1 MKCTCQQW
9 CKSCFILLSLLL
21 IALIGCSGPTARADY
36 EVIPRPLSV
45 IERETDGFSLDA
57 ATRILYTP
65 EGETSERT
73 ACFLAGYIHEAT
85 GRILPVE
92 PMTPERDTLHAI
104 RLEWSGAQGPAE
116 GYRIS
121 IDKMGVRL
129 AGEDEEGLFR
139 AVQTF
144 RKSLPANC
152 ADAESVLF
160 PAVEIVDAPRF
171 GYRGVMLD
179 VARSFYPVE
188 FLKKTVNMLALH
200 NMNRLHLHLT
210 DDQGWRVEIRKY
222 PRLTEVGA
230 FRADSLSEHTG
241 GYYTREELRDLVAY
255 AQERF
260 VTIIPEIDLPGHVE
274 AALASYPELGCTGGP
289 YTVSS
294 RPGVRLDVLCAG
306 SERTLRFVKEVLS
319 EVMAI
324 FPSEY
329 IHVGG
334 DEVPFDRW
342 RECPVCRQAVRRYGL
357 TPRDGYTA
365 EQLLQG
371 RFMAEVEAFLQ
382 EHGRKLIAWD
392 EALDCDAPHSSTL
405 MAWRSMDKGLNAL
418 QRGHDV
424 IFSPNQRLY
433 FDYYQSVNTESEP
446 RAIGGCIN
454 AETVYRTELPDSDSL
469 PAAQGRVLGVQGNLW
484 TTCFPT
490 PELAEYM
497 LLPRVTALA
506 ELAWS
511 RSDRHDFDDFLRRMP
526 RMSAFYDAMGWNSSR
541 HLFDLS
547 AVCAPDP
554 VREELSVTLSAGVD
568 AEIRYTLDGTRPTSD
583 AELYTG
589 PLALT
594 SDASLRAVART
605 PEGVESDICCREI
618 RFNRATLRP
627 VELLTRPEPRYA
639 ENRLSDGV
647 RGSSIYARGGW
658 TGFRN
663 EDMVARVDLGRVT
676 TISKAGISTLVD
688 YGSHIMDAASVEIA
702 VSEDGIAF
710 RTVACQTYPE
720 KPFTLEKM
728 LLEHTL
734 NFPPVSARYVRIR
747 AIRADRLPD
756 ELPTARGLQ
765 PFLFIDE
772 IYID

>member
-1 MKCTCQQW
+1 MKNNPVVH
-9 CKSCFILLSLLL
+9 ILSLLL
-21 IALIGCSGPTARADY
+21 VVFLIVSCSRPSARADY
-36 EVIPRPLSV
+36 GVTPRPLSV

-65 EGETSERT
+65 EGETSERS
-73 ACFLAGYIHEAT
+73 ARFLASCIQEAF
-85 GRILPVE
+85 GLIVPVGE
-92 PMTPERDTLHAI
+92 ISSRTDREHCICLELSDTIRGPESYCI
-104 RLEWSGAQGPAE
+104 R
-116 GYRIS
+116 
-121 IDKMGVRL
+121 IDKAGICL

-144 RKSLPANC
+144 RKSLPENC

-188 FLKKTVNMLALH
+188 FLKKTVDLLALH

-230 FRADSLSEHTG
+230 FRADSLSEHAG

-289 YTVSS
+289 YTISS

-342 RECPVCRQAVRRYGL
+342 RGCPVCRQAIHRYGL

-371 RFMAEVEAFLQ
+371 RFMAAVEAFLQ
-382 EHGRKLIAWD
+382 EHGRKLVAWD

-405 MAWRSMDKGLNAL
+405 MAWRSMNKGLEAL

-446 RAIGGCIN
+446 RAVGGCIN

-469 PAAQGRVLGVQGNLW
+469 PDTHGRILGVQGNLW
-484 TTCFPT
+484 TTCFPK

-506 ELAWS
+506 ELSWS
-511 RSDRHDFDDFLRRMP
+511 RSDRLDFDDFLRRMP
-526 RMSAFYDAMGWNSSR
+526 RMSAFYDAMGWNPSP

-547 AVCAPDP
+547 AVCSPDP
-554 VREELSVTLSAGVD
+554 AREELSVTLSAGVD

-605 PEGVESDICCREI
+605 PEGVESDIYCREI

-627 VELLTRPEPRYA
+627 VELLTRPDPRYA

-647 RGSSIYARGGW
+647 RGPVIYARGGW

-663 EDMVARVDLGRVT
+663 EDLVARVDLGRVT

-728 LLEHTL
+728 LLEHIL
-734 NFPPVSARYVRIR
+734 NFPSVSARYVRIR
-747 AIRADRLPD
+747 AARADRLPD

-765 PFLFIDE
+765 PFLFVDE